1 MREGRIWSGTKSGG
15 EGGKVEAKISG
26 EKETFSAWN
35 PCRSPFLPLTFRSRS
50 PLFKLHN
57 NSGSSSCCIFARLQ
71 SCNPRWSRY
80 SEGQV
85 FLASKRHLLFFLFL
99 FPPFPFARRTDPL
112 SVFFSFFSFLF
123 WPCACCVETRKK
135 EQRERERYKERG
147 FLGLFLGTRNTMDRF
162 RERPRGLNVNN
173 GITAR
178 LEDYPRWLSPIAQRV
193 TPDKRS

>member
-1 MREGRIWSGTKSGG
+1 MGEGRIWSGTKSGG
-15 EGGKVEAKISG
+15 KG
-26 EKETFSAWN
+26 ERSRRKFRERRKPLARWN
-35 PCRSPFLPLTFRSRS
+35 PRRSPFLPLTFRSRS

-135 EQRERERYKERG
+135 EQREREKGIKREG
-147 FLGLFLGTRNTMDRF
+147 FSVCFS
-162 RERPRGLNVNN
+162 
-173 GITAR
+173 AH
-178 LEDYPRWLSPIAQRV
+178 V
-193 TPDKRS
+193 TPWTGFESGRGG